1 MAPAVAGTRFGLGGC
16 VVREPKRKEPAAG
29 CFAGVGLDCATGP
42 KLRGREGPAETQMQ
56 SAGWLEYL
64 CVAMSMGF
72 ILPLSARV
80 LHSVSSYVGSFV
92 DIGGGAEA
100 GRRAAADLSLH
111 DKAILRPFRLDVF
124 PHVLLR
130 LWFVPALEIGRSS
143 LL

>member
-1 MAPAVAGTRFGLGGC
+1 
-16 VVREPKRKEPAAG
+16 
-29 CFAGVGLDCATGP
+29 
-42 KLRGREGPAETQMQ
+42 
-56 SAGWLEYL
+56 
-64 CVAMSMGF
+64 MSMGF

-143 LL
+143 LKAPVCPDYFGVFPILLLVSRRGAGIGTCGFVASAQRCDALPSSV